1 MRLSDLIKQGPEGK
15 DPKKKPDPKPEKPAE
30 ETPKAEEDA
39 FRLSK
44 VADFRTPPPAAPP
57 PPPPPADPPPK
68 PRRRGS
74 MLMGPEPGA
83 SGGEDITSQAGA
95 AQRSRM
101 ENPYRPLRQRAIE
114 YVTGAFQ

>member
-1 MRLSDLIKQGPEGK
+1 MRLSDLIKQGPEGQ

-44 VADFRTPPPAAPP
+44 VADFRTPPPEARPAPARRAGDAAAPP
-57 PPPPPADPPPK
+57 PAPAPPADAPPK

-101 ENPYRPLRQRAIE
+101 
-114 YVTGAFQ
+114 